1 MESDLTPAALIALR
15 KILDAAELD
24 NRRTAAATGL
34 TPSQVLVLRQIDS
47 HDGITPSAV
56 ASASSFG
63 QATITNI
70 VDRLVA
76 FGLVTRA
83 RGEHDKRQVR
93 LHATPD
99 GRERLRASPF
109 PLQLRFRQG
118 FGRLSAWEQA
128 MILAALERLAA
139 LLETEGGIQA
149 ETASIPSHAQEKR

>member
-1 MESDLTPAALIALR
+1 MESDLTPAALMALR

-47 HDGITPSAV
+47 RDGITPSAV
-56 ASASSFG
+56 AAALSFG

-83 RGEHDKRQVR
+83 RAEHDKRHV
-93 LHATPD
+93 LLPATPE
-99 GRERLRASPF
+99 GQEGRRASTFPQIGSAPCRERVCTYVKIAVD
-109 PLQLRFRQG
+109 
-118 FGRLSAWEQA
+118 A
-128 MILAALERLAA
+128 
-139 LLETEGGIQA
+139 
-149 ETASIPSHAQEKR
+149 